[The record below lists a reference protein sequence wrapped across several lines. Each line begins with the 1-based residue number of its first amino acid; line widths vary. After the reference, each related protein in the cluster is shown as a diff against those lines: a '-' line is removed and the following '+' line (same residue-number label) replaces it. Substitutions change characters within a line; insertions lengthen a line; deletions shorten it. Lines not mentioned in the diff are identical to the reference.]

1 MVRSMSLKHNQ
12 ACNAQFISIECCMY
26 DSVTYPILRR
36 MLGYTNDQQHYHYR
50 HLMTLAR
57 QSCALTNI

>member
-1 MVRSMSLKHNQ
+1 
-12 ACNAQFISIECCMY
+12 MY

-50 HLMTLAR
+50 HLMTLGSHVHLLISKHTHMYNNVLRCMAMLPNGLV
-57 QSCALTNI
+57 QVD